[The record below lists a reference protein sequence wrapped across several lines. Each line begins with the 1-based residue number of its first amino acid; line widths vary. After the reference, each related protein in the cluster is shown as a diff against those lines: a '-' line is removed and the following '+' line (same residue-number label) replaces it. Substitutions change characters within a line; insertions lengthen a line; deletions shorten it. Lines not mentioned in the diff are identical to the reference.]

1 MKIADKSVLI
11 TGANRGLGRAL
22 VAEALNRGAK
32 RVYAGARQP
41 FNHPDSRVT
50 PLILD
55 VTDRAQV
62 QAAAQTVG
70 SLDML
75 VNNAGLSLYED
86 FSDHAVLLQHLA
98 INLIG
103 PYDLTQA
110 VLPLLTRSQGA
121 IVNVLSLA
129 SLAPSPFNP
138 AYSVSKAAAFSM
150 SQVLRA
156 LLARQG
162 VSVHAVLPGPIDTE
176 MTRALDIPKASPE
189 AAAQAV
195 FDGIESNEEEIFPDP
210 MSAAIADGWRNSAL
224 KALERQMAAYV
235 DATPVRTVA

>member
-11 TGANRGLGRAL
+11 TGANRGLGQAL
-22 VAEALNRGAK
+22 VEEALRRGAK
-32 RVYAGARQP
+32 RVYGGARQP
-41 FNHPDSRVT
+41 FVHPDSRVT

-55 VTDRAQV
+55 VTDTAQIR
-62 QAAAQTVG
+62 AAAEKVA

-75 VNNAGLSLYED
+75 INNAGLSLYED
-86 FSDHAVLLQHLA
+86 FSDRAMLDRHLA
-98 INLIG
+98 INLLG

-110 VLPLLTRSQGA
+110 VLPLLTRSRGA

-150 SQVLRA
+150 SQALRA
-156 LLARQG
+156 LLAGQG
-162 VSVHAVLPGPIDTE
+162 VRVHAVLPGPMDTE
-176 MTRALDIPKASPE
+176 MTRELDIPKASPE
-189 AAAQAV
+189 SAARAI
-195 FDGIESNEEEIFPDP
+195 FDGVENEEEEIFPDP
-210 MSAAIADGWRNSAL
+210 MSAAMAEGWRTSAL

-235 DATPVRTVA
+235 DATPVRSQA